1 MALLGRNGRL
11 QFQRPLPEPQ
21 VLPASARISGGVLFT
36 LIADN
41 FWTTDNVL
49 LIGLGAANA
58 VVVITGYMHR
68 DVLDRI
74 SIHSTQVGS
83 LNDTSATRLSLAA
96 ITTGPMVLA
105 HLGSAGQTTALS
117 TFVSTGPT
125 VTAEAPLRAFP
136 STLTAYN
143 AAATPSTVPWA
154 YSGVLRSWTLNLNS
168 DAIDTSLIGDKYGS
182 ATKAIVTGS
191 GSLDFLV
198 DLYASATVED
208 SDALLRYALLVE
220 NGCDI
225 NARFYLKPAT
235 TENEGAYA
243 IVQRMN
249 LAESLYYDTRILFTS
264 SSVTMNAEE
273 MVVGS
278 ADFVTTGPIRLRSD
292 IA

>member
-41 FWTTDNVL
+41 FWTTDNVV

-58 VVVITGYMHR
+58 VQVVTGYMHR

-83 LNDTSATRLSLAA
+83 LNDTSATRLDLSA

-117 TFVSTGPT
+117 TFVSSAPT
-125 VTAEAPLRAFP
+125 VPAEIPLRAFP

-143 AAATPSTVPWA
+143 AAATPSTVPWS
-154 YSGVLRSWTLNLNS
+154 YQGELRSWTLNLN
-168 DAIDTSLIGDKYGS
+168 AEAVDTGLIGDKYGS
-182 ATKAIVTGS
+182 AVKAVVTGS
-191 GSLDFLV
+191 GSVDFLV
-198 DLYASATVED
+198 SLYAGASTED
-208 SDALLRYALLVE
+208 ADALLRYTLLTE
-220 NGCDI
+220 YGCDI
-225 NARFYLKPAT
+225 NARFYLKPVT
-235 TENEGAYA
+235 TESDAACA
-243 IVQRMN
+243 IAQRTN
-249 LAESLYYDTRILFTS
+249 LAESLYYDTKILFTS
-264 SSVTMNAEE
+264 SSLTVNAEE
-273 MVVGS
+273 MIVGS
-278 ADFVTTGPIRLRSD
+278 ADFVTTGPIRLRS
-292 IA
+292 AA